1 MYDIYI
7 YIYSFP
13 FSISK
18 IYRQTLNSVGLHIME
33 GLEPASSNLS
43 QSEPSKHPDILHSHF
58 ISHQPFF
65 KK

>member
-1 MYDIYI
+1 MYDIYIYI

-43 QSEPSKHPDILHSHF
+43 QS
-58 ISHQPFF
+58 
-65 KK
+65 